1 MPKDKTFDVK
11 MKTISAGPEGSFGI
25 GKVKP
30 CSTKAEAEALITG
43 GFAERVTAKAAW
55 PTSEKAVTGPEETR
69 KALIAKVEAAKVE
82 AAKVEARANMT
93 VVEAINMLDPAN
105 AEHRTDDGKPK
116 VTAIESILGRQI
128 SAADRDM
135 AWEQISKSTD

>member
-82 AAKVEARANMT
+82 ARANMT